1 MTLSTISINKVGS
14 RSVLVPKGPLTHQN
28 CDELENILNQCI
40 SQNKTEIILD
50 CKSVSFIDSEAL
62 ELLVRMSD
70 TLKNQGSM
78 LKIINMVEV
87 CEDILLATRLI
98 KVFHFYKNINDAIR
112 NMP

>member
-1 MTLSTISINKVGS
+1 MTLSTISLNKVGS
-14 RSVLVPKGPLTHQN
+14 RTVLVPKGPLTHQN

-62 ELLVRMSD
+62 ELLVRMND

-78 LKIINMVEV
+78 LKIISMVEV
-87 CEDILLATRLI
+87 CREILFATRLA
-98 KVFHFYKNINDAIR
+98 KVLPFYKNFNDAIK
-112 NMP
+112 NV